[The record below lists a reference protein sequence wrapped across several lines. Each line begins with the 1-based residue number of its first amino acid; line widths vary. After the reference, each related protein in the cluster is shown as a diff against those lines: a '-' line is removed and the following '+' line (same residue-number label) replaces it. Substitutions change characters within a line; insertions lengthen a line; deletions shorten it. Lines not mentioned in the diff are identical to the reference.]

1 MLSTHVPEQRNK
13 PAIRC
18 DAHLLQEIYAA
29 CQKIQERESLS
40 WLTCVDYLLAVTEYE
55 AFMELACDHAGMQA
69 MGEGGPEEEWLPAD
83 TEVM

>member
-1 MLSTHVPEQRNK
+1 MNGRPSTAMKIYVCPLH
-13 PAIRC
+13 A
-18 DAHLLQEIYAA
+18 LQEIYKA
-29 CQKIQERESLS
+29 CQMIQEREGQS

-69 MGEGGPEEEWLPAD
+69 MGDGGPEAEWLPAD